1 MSKARSVSFVTA
13 WETMKQAECWRDHMI
28 DPGVILQLNFRNY
41 PEKVQYKLFAVC
53 TQSEVDEIQK
63 KLNKAKK
70 EKANV

>member
-1 MSKARSVSFVTA
+1 MSKNVRVSFSTA
-13 WETMKQAECWRDHMI
+13 WETMRQAEIWRDHMI

-41 PEKVQYKLFAVC
+41 PENVQYKLFAVC